1 MLCQNCHQNEATVH
15 LTQIVDGKAEKY
27 HLCEACA
34 EQKGIDVHAD
44 PMDLSGMMEKL
55 KHQLDHLKEEMTE
68 PAAPAGPAGPAT
80 CPSCGMTRTEILK
93 KGRLGCD
100 RCYEAFA
107 AEMLPVVVSLQHADQ
122 HLGKVPRRASVRM
135 RTSVEQA
142 RLRRELDQ
150 AVAAE
155 NYELAAK
162 LRDQIKALP
171 EEGGPP

>member
-34 EQKGIDVHAD
+34 AQKGIDVHAD
-44 PMDLSGMMEKL
+44 PVDLGGMMEKL
-55 KHQLDHLKEEMTE
+55 KNQLAHLKEDLEA
-68 PAAPAGPAGPAT
+68 PRAAPGPAV
-80 CPSCGMTRTEILK
+80 CPSCGMTLTEILK

-100 RCYEAFA
+100 RCYETFA
-107 AEMLPVVVSLQHADQ
+107 AEMLPVVVSLQHGDQ
-122 HLGKVPRRASVRM
+122 HLGKVPRRSSARLKN
-135 RTSVEQA
+135 SVEAA
-142 RLRRELDQ
+142 RLRRDLDQ
-150 AVAAE
+150 AVAGE

-171 EEGGPP
+171 ADEGRAP

>member
-15 LTQIVDGKAEKY
+15 LTQILDGKAEKY

-34 EQKGIDVHAD
+34 AQKGIDVHAD
-44 PMDLSGMMEKL
+44 PVDLGGMMEKL
-55 KHQLDHLKEEMTE
+55 KNQLAHLKEDLEA
-68 PAAPAGPAGPAT
+68 PRAAPGPAV

-100 RCYEAFA
+100 RCYETFA
-107 AEMLPVVVSLQHADQ
+107 AEMLPVVVSLQHGDQ
-122 HLGKVPRRASVRM
+122 HLGKVPRRSSARLKN
-135 RTSVEQA
+135 SVEAA
-142 RLRRELDQ
+142 RLRRDLDQ
-150 AVAAE
+150 AVAGE

-171 EEGGPP
+171 ADEGRAP

>member
-34 EQKGIDVHAD
+34 AQKGIDVHAD
-44 PMDLSGMMEKL
+44 PVDLGGMMEKL
-55 KHQLDHLKEEMTE
+55 KDQLAHLKEDLET
-68 PAAPAGPAGPAT
+68 PRAPAGPSICPA
-80 CPSCGMTRTEILK
+80 CGMTRTEILK

-100 RCYEAFA
+100 RCYDVFA
-107 AEMLPVVVSLQHADQ
+107 AEMLPVVVSLQHGDQ
-122 HLGKVPRRASVRM
+122 HLGKVPRRSSARM
-135 RTSVEQA
+135 KNSVEAA
-142 RLRRELDQ
+142 RLRRELDK
-150 AVAAE
+150 AVAGE

-171 EEGGPP
+171 SEEGGST

>member
-1 MLCQNCHQNEATVH
+1 
-15 LTQIVDGKAEKY
+15 
-27 HLCEACA
+27 
-34 EQKGIDVHAD
+34 
-44 PMDLSGMMEKL
+44 MMEKL
-55 KHQLDHLKEEMTE
+55 KNQLEHLKEDLVVER
-68 PAAPAGPAGPAT
+68 PPAGPAT
-80 CPSCGMTRTEILK
+80 CPACGMTRTEILK

-135 RTSVEQA
+135 RASVEQA

-171 EEGGPP
+171 AEGGTP